1 MENKLILKKLHNVM
15 TAISYIQKDKVN
27 EFHRYSYASEEVI
40 KKALHKEFVAQ
51 GIMFFMDILEN
62 IVHDKQIE
70 TKSGRRDTSITG
82 IKVKYSFVDVESGE
96 YIQGT
101 FAGTGEDTGDKGLY
115 KAITGA
121 IKYILTTTFLIPTG
135 NDPENEETSGREKL
149 PKDAHGGVQPKSGTA
164 RQTERLNDDPTGLE
178 NDQEMQLLAKKERI
192 AKMHFLLTR
201 IKSPTKAQIEESIDK
216 LTGYPLIETHYDDI
230 IRELSRLLNEG
241 NTTKTKREIG
251 K

>member
-101 FAGTGEDTGDKGLY
+101 FAGAGEDTGDKGLY

-135 NDPENEETSGREKL
+135 NDPENEEAGEQGKR
-149 PKDAHGGVQPKSGTA
+149 ARGHGLQPKSGTA